1 MITFYHILTK
11 RLKNGDMPEI
21 KYQNHIFIRIDQ
33 IIGKNLMVSEPQ
45 MIDQMKDGNNKA
57 NEY

>member
-1 MITFYHILTK
+1 
-11 RLKNGDMPEI
+11 MPEI
-21 KYQNHIFIRIDQ
+21 QYQNNIFVWIDQ
-33 IIGKNLMVSEPQ
+33 IIGKSLMVSEPQ